1 MIDLHELAAQAH
13 LGGPIPT
20 LEQVAIPLISKV
32 TDGPADIFPGLLPRQ
47 GGVVLAGE
55 TNVGKS
61 LLSLEI
67 ISSLVTGQPLWGQ
80 IEPTMVA
87 KKVVYILG
95 EHHNE
100 VIQRLWQKT
109 KLPMTDNVWLLGPEQ
124 LSFDKWLV
132 TQGRPNVLAIEKFK
146 KWTDGADLVVFD
158 PLSSFTVGM
167 DAENDNIGM
176 RLLLEMMNLITTQ
189 AGAVYIALAH
199 QGKPL
204 MDMKGEE
211 HSRKSYAIRGA
222 SAIEDAAT
230 NIFYMGQGKTQ
241 TDAKKQAGIK
251 VFELTC
257 RKYKGEA
264 KERYNLIRDAGTLT
278 HTLGGDAPFAEV
290 MSFEMR
296 ARVHRIQGEN
306 PSMTYRAAKQMLA
319 TVEGVSLDTVERW
332 LENKKV

>member
-1 MIDLHELAAQAH
+1 MIDLAEMSAHAAALA
-13 LGGPIPT
+13 GPIPT
-20 LEQVAIPLISKV
+20 LEQIAIPITSAVTPGPPDIIKGLI
-32 TDGPADIFPGLLPRQ
+32 PRQ

-61 LLSLEI
+61 LVSLEI
-67 ISSLVTGQPLWGQ
+67 ISSLVTGEPLWGEL
-80 IEPTMVA
+80 EPTMKA
-87 KKVVYILG
+87 RKVVYILG

-189 AGAVYIALAH
+189 NGAVYIALAH
-199 QGKPL
+199 QGKPM
-204 MDMKGEE
+204 MDLKGQE

-230 NIFYMGQGKTQ
+230 NIFYLGKGESQ
-241 TDAKKQAGIK
+241 TDAKKEAKLQVI
-251 VFELTC
+251 ELTC
-257 RKYKGEA
+257 RKYKGDA
-264 KERYNLIRDAGTLT
+264 KEKYYLIRDAATLT
-278 HTLGGDAPFAEV
+278 HRLGGDQPLSEV
-290 MSFEMR
+290 LKMDTN
-296 ARVHRIQGEN
+296 AKLARIQAED
-306 PSMTYRAAKQMLA
+306 PRMTYRGACKMLA
-319 TVEGVSLDTVERW
+319 TVEGVAYDTILRRVGVKE
-332 LENKKV
+332 